1 MAFNDGEP
9 IDAAKL
15 GALETSLAEIKA
27 KVPQFGSG
35 ASSIIKVDNTSTSNI
50 VIPQIY
56 AGVSDA
62 VKIQPG
68 KTSTFTI
75 NYPDAGL
82 TSNPRSII
90 LTPYRDSNPGIS
102 HNEAYVVK
110 GLAGPKSAQCK
121 VYQPSGYTAG
131 TTFFYFLV
139 IQHS

>member
-27 KVPQFGSG
+27 KVPQFGS
-35 ASSIIKVDNTSTSNI
+35 SSTTIKVDNTSTANI

-56 AGVSDA
+56 GGISDP
-62 VKIQPG
+62 VEIKPG
-68 KTSTFTI
+68 KTATFRI
-75 NYPDAGL
+75 NYTKADL
-82 TSNPRSII
+82 TAAPKSII
-90 LTPYRDSNPGIS
+90 LTPTREPGVS

-110 GLAGPKSAQCK
+110 SSVTQTTAECK
-121 VYQPSGYTAG
+121 VYQPTGYTAG
-131 TTFFYFLV
+131 TTRFYFLV